1 MIKIRELFRKIC
13 IIIIALFIATPGF
26 AESDDIGDYG
36 TWATETNIAMV
47 KDNMKNELNNF
58 GPKDT
63 VINDNFVPLDAK
75 IGLAFMGGMSKVGK
89 ALDMSLVRFAI
100 LFILIAYAFW
110 VSFEAYNLILAKENV
125 NKSIKNIVIKGMW
138 IAIWI
143 AILNAGIAE
152 IFMTIMA
159 PVISLGTFIS
169 QTILDSVTSLTG
181 QHLINNC
188 AAIKQYAAN
197 SLAHTNG
204 AGFAPETLDSV
215 KISSE
220 SAAELL
226 CLPAQMSA
234 FFMTIMKIGWKWI
247 VSGVGFSL
255 LSAVFGIYIIYLALK
270 NLWKFLFISLDV
282 IAELFLGVLL
292 LPFTAIAETTAKT
305 NYKGVAGDIFNSFL
319 TIFTTEDLK
328 TQINRVIKACIYF
341 ICLAITISVSV
352 SLLTIVI
359 NPTTGQLLDYTY
371 HDLQDVIILILI
383 LLLIFHMASKSQSLA
398 EEWCGKLDAGFGTQ
412 LKSDVTRLWTISK
425 EYWKKIRGKGGK
437 SSNSGNS
444 NNSGNPSGN
453 NPSSNKQNNQNP
465 DKEITPDIFLLGLP
479 TSGKTA
485 LFSAIISKRLDPPAQ
500 ITKNMQFGIMYTSGG
515 GFILCD
521 IPGISGTNLISD
533 YLEYMKH
540 MKLFIHVI
548 DANDSD
554 WVYSYKNIRNELNSY
569 SNLSSKPEIIV
580 ISKIDTIDDATLNAR
595 MNALQAHVGSSA
607 HIVATST
614 ITGDGINQLINH
626 IKNDLH

>member
-36 TWATETNIAMV
+36 TWATEKNITMV

-75 IGLAFMGGMSKVGK
+75 IGLAFIGGMSKVGK

-100 LFILIAYAFW
+100 LFMLIAYAFW

-125 NKSIKNIVIKGMW
+125 SKSIKNIAIKGMW

-152 IFMTIMA
+152 IFMTIMG

-197 SLAHTNG
+197 TLAHTNG
-204 AGFAPETLDSV
+204 AGFAPGTLDSV

-234 FFMTIMKIGWKWI
+234 FFMTIMKIGWQWI

-328 TQINRVIKACIYF
+328 KQINRVIKACIYF
-341 ICLAITISVSV
+341 ICLAITISVSL

-383 LLLIFHMASKSQSLA
+383 LLLIFHLASKSQSLA

-444 NNSGNPSGN
+444 NNSGNSSGN

-465 DKEITPDIFLLGLP
+465 DKEISPDIFLLGLP
-479 TSGKTA
+479 NSGKTA

-500 ITKNMQFGIMYTSGG
+500 ITKDMQFGVMYTSSG

-548 DANDSD
+548 DADDSD

-569 SNLSSKPEIIV
+569 SNLYSKPEIIV
-580 ISKIDTIDDATLNAR
+580 ISKIDTIDDATLNLR

-607 HIVATST
+607 HIVATSI
-614 ITGDGINQLINH
+614 ITGDGINQLINQ